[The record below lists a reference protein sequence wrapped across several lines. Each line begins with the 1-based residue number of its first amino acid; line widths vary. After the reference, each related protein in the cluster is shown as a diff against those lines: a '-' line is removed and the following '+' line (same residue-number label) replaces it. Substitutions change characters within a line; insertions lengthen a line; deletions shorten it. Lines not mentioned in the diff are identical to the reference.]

1 MKEGLELAQFLPLL
15 ILTAIYGFIFV
26 MIKRIFI
33 GIRTCRSRTVSEL
46 KYEISELRGTIEK
59 LSERIEELERGI

>member
-1 MKEGLELAQFLPLL
+1 MAQFLPLL